1 MGKAESVLMHAAVKC
16 GQCEVQA
23 QYQHNKVK
31 ADLQGL
37 VDLLPGGLGGVQSV
51 NQLNIVQQIASCA

>member
-1 MGKAESVLMHAAVKC
+1 MHAAVKC